1 MAARFCSQCGQEL
14 SSTAR
19 FCPNCAAPVT
29 GMGEAAAPRIPR
41 PSVTSGAL
49 PDAAPVTAIGEAA
62 AQKSR
67 KLLIPGMI
75 AALIVLAIAVAVLAE
90 QSHRQASLLI
100 SPPNAALTTPA
111 VTNAPAG
118 SAVTSPPLTNAPNS
132 LASRGPTLTNA
143 PTGSASRG
151 PALTNAPTQPPITAP
166 GVTNAPNAPAP
177 ALPPDVAAYLTF
189 LKGIEVR
196 RVAMNNDVSGAMA
209 MLGTAQGMQGQGIQS
224 ALSDPEGEHDQ
235 DGEDPAKKS
244 KETLNKGYDDYALK
258 WQGLIRDFRAT
269 PAPPA
274 CQALAALYLT
284 FLSDYTT
291 VITKMQVALLNHDSS
306 SLPDLSAVAQV
317 QSQVDTDGTQ
327 ADTELGNICA
337 HYGVAKPFVIAPEGA
352 APSLLGH

>member
-19 FCPNCAAPVT
+19 FCPNCAAPITGIPIT
-29 GMGEAAAPRIPR
+29 GMGDAASPRIPR
-41 PSVTSGAL
+41 PPATPGTPIA
-49 PDAAPVTAIGEAA
+49 AAPINGIGEAA
-62 AQKSR
+62 AQKPR
-67 KLLIPGMI
+67 KRFSPGMI
-75 AALIVLAIAVAVLAE
+75 IALIVLGVIVLALVPVAVLAVLAS
-90 QSHRQASLLI
+90 QHRQASLLV
-100 SPPNAALTTPA
+100 SQPNAPITTPA

-118 SAVTSPPLTNAPNS
+118 PAVTSPPLTNAPNGP
-132 LASRGPTLTNA
+132 AS
-143 PTGSASRG
+143 SG
-151 PALTNAPTQPPITAP
+151 PALTNAPTQPPITGP

-189 LKGIEVR
+189 LKGIEER
-196 RVAMNNDVSGAMA
+196 RVAMNNDVAGAMG
-209 MLGTAQGMQGQGIQS
+209 MLGTAQGMS
-224 ALSDPEGEHDQ
+224 AGNGLAGAADDPEGA
-235 DGEDPAKKS
+235 EDPTKKS
-244 KETLNKGYDDYALK
+244 KQALNQGYNDYALK

-291 VITKMQVALLNHDSS
+291 VITKMQVALLNHNANG
-306 SLPDLSAVAQV
+306 LPDLSAVAGVQAQV
-317 QSQVDTDGTQ
+317 NTDGGQ

-352 APSLLGH
+352 SPSLLGH